1 MDLADK
7 SAMRMDI
14 GLQVVILGVTLL
26 LMYVLWGGRVP
37 RSLARM
43 TGPSRTKIESRAHF
57 VKGAQILARSRSAK
71 QSASV
76 TLAAEAAD
84 EAERAIALNPTDA
97 ACHILKGLAL
107 ERQGHMVAA
116 LNSLDAAL
124 SPRVVKSLE
133 KSERSDALY
142 KRAEIR
148 LGGDAKKRQVDAA
161 IADLEAAV
169 ALKEKNGKALCL
181 LGTCY
186 EKKGMNVEAR
196 RAFQEALL
204 AEPQLSEAKAG
215 LERLS

>member
-1 MDLADK
+1 MDMADK
-7 SAMRMDI
+7 SAMQMDI
-14 GLQVVILGVTLL
+14 ALQVVVLGVALG
-26 LMYVLWGGRVP
+26 LMWVLWGGGVP
-37 RSLARM
+37 RALARM

-57 VKGAQILARSRSAK
+57 VKGAQLLARSRSAK
-71 QSASV
+71 PSLSES
-76 TLAAEAAD
+76 LAGEAAD
-84 EAERAIALNPTDA
+84 EAERAIALNSTDA

-116 LNSLDAAL
+116 LNSLDTAL
-124 SPRVVKSLE
+124 SPRVVKSLAKTE
-133 KSERSDALY
+133 QSDALF

-148 LGGDAKKRQVDAA
+148 LGGDAKKRHVDAA

-169 ALKEKNGKALCL
+169 ALNEKNEKALCL

-196 RAFQEALL
+196 RAFQEALK
-204 AEPQLSEAKAG
+204 AEPQLIEAKAG